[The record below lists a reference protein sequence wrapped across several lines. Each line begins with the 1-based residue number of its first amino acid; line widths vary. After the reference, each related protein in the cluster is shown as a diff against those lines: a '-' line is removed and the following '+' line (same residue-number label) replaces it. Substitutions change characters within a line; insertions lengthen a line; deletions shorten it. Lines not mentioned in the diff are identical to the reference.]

1 MSHNA
6 TEQSAF
12 SAEHRKFLQEMAA
25 RYELKDE
32 QKVLRVLVTYAM
44 QEGDLDQIFKY
55 VRCRHC
61 G

>member
-1 MSHNA
+1 MSDNA
-6 TEQSAF
+6 TEQSALY
-12 SAEHRKFLQEMAA
+12 AEHHKFLQEMDA

-32 QKVLRVLVTYAM
+32 QEVLRVLVTYDM
-44 QEGDLDQIFKY
+44 QEGDLDQIFRY

>member
-1 MSHNA
+1 MSDNA
-6 TEQSAF
+6 TERSALY
-12 SAEHRKFLQEMAA
+12 AEHRKFLQGMAA
-25 RYELKDE
+25 TYELKDE
-32 QKVLRVLVTYAM
+32 QKARLVLVTYAM

>member
-1 MSHNA
+1 MSDST
-6 TEQSAF
+6 TEQSALY
-12 SAEHRKFLQEMAA
+12 AEHRKFLQEMAA
-25 RYELKDE
+25 TYELENE

-44 QEGDLDQIFKY
+44 QEGDLDQIFRY

>member
-1 MSHNA
+1 MSDNA
-6 TEQSAF
+6 TEQSALYGD
-12 SAEHRKFLQEMAA
+12 HRKFLQEMAA
-25 RYELKDE
+25 TYELQDE

>member
-1 MSHNA
+1 MSDNA
-6 TEQSAF
+6 TEQSALY
-12 SAEHRKFLQEMAA
+12 AEHFKFLREMAA

>member
-1 MSHNA
+1 MSDNA
-6 TEQSAF
+6 TEQSALY
-12 SAEHRKFLQEMAA
+12 AEHRKFLQEMAA